1 MRRVICGALLF
12 PLCVLMTSCATLF
25 TGTKQTILVDSEP
38 QGAVIWIDGL
48 EVAETPAT
56 LEIEKPAMVKDKRI
70 TLSLDGYADR
80 SFVLQKSFNMVSL
93 LNLCTGTIGFI
104 VDILTGAFFEY
115 SQTEYNIKLK
125 PAGDVAY
132 LQDLDRLPNG
142 DYIIPNGDG
151 DLTVID
157 EDSGFAL
164 VFTN

>member
-1 MRRVICGALLF
+1 MRRVTRGILLF
-12 PLCVLMTSCATLF
+12 ALCALTMSCATLF
-25 TGTKQTILVDSEP
+25 TGTQQTIHVDSEP

-70 TLSLDGYADR
+70 TLRLDGYADR

-93 LNLCTGTIGFI
+93 LNLFTGSIGFI

-115 SQTEYNIKLK
+115 SQSEYNIKMK

-132 LQDLDRLPNG
+132 LQDLNRLPNG

-157 EDSGFAL
+157 EESGIAL
-164 VFTN
+164 VFSN